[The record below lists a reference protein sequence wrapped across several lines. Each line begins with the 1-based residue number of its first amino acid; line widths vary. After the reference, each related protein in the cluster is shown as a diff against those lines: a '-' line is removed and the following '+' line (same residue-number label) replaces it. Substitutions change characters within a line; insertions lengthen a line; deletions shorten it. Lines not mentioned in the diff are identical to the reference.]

1 MAVFLEGIVEA
12 AKNIAAFCKELV
24 GVADA
29 EKYANGVQALGE
41 DLENTFSMMKEVIM
55 NDDTLTADEKLEKLE
70 KIANRQERAQE
81 NRQKAL
87 DGNRNSV
94 LKLLREITLALLTCG
109 VSCLPVIF
117 KDNDKDNEG
126 EKELIEGGYEVID

>member
-1 MAVFLEGIVEA
+1 
-12 AKNIAAFCKELV
+12 
-24 GVADA
+24 
-29 EKYANGVQALGE
+29 
-41 DLENTFSMMKEVIM
+41 M